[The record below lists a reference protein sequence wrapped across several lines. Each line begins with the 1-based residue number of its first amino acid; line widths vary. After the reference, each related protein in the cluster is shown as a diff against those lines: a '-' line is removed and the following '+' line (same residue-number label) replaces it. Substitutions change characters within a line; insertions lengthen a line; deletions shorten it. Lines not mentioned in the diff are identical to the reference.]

1 MKHLI
6 ENGEDLVSKWGAA
19 LKGIDDSYTRK
30 VVATL
35 YENQAKAILLEKSK
49 KIDESSV
56 AGYEAATSTGSL
68 GTFQKFAFPL
78 IRRVFPQ
85 LIANAIVAQQPMQ
98 GPVGQVFYLGSGR
111 QYGSTRQ
118 SLYSKYQ
125 LTYQGSTTAPIG
137 MVGNSLDID
146 SGAPELSAIY
156 NRTRGSAST
165 TFGGRIAGWPDSSRI
180 HGFNVSAG
188 EFLSGSA
195 IPEVNISIEQQ
206 PLIARTRKMRTLWTI
221 EASQDLKAYH
231 NLDLEQELTELM
243 GNELRLEIDREILE
257 NLRGIAYD
265 TAVANGFGGWYRNTL
280 DLANSQAIGNT
291 GGADSFTPD
300 KFQWDFTGGAALP
313 TNPTGTS
320 RNVWV
325 IDFSSSAFN
334 FNPQHVGQVWS
345 NMWAALN
352 LMSQDIYKT
361 THRGPGSW
369 IVTSPLV
376 GAMLETAAQLG
387 GGMGGNGGSRV
398 EGPTNMGGQIQFKGK
413 LGGKYDL
420 YIDPLWPEDE
430 ILMGYKG
437 TGPMDTGFVYAPY
450 IPIENLP
457 TVVDPATFQPR
468 KGIMTRYGM
477 VAISPEARFYRVL
490 RIIGPST
497 LNYLYA
503 PFERATNVGNVTAA
517 G

>member
-1 MKHLI
+1 MVNLI

-19 LKGIDDSYTRK
+19 LEGINDSYTRK

-35 YENQAKAILLEKSK
+35 YENQAKAIILDQSK
-49 KIDESSV
+49 KIN
-56 AGYEAATSTGSL
+56 EANAVGFEGATTTGSL

-78 IRRVFPQ
+78 IRRVYPQ
-85 LIANAIVAQQPMQ
+85 LIANSIVSQQPMQ

-111 QYGSTRQ
+111 QYGSTREGV
-118 SLYSKYQ
+118 YSKYQ
-125 LTYQGSTTAPIG
+125 LTYGGLTA
-137 MVGNSLDID
+137 
-146 SGAPELSAIY
+146 SAIGANSADGDAAVQLSTIY
-156 NRTRGSAST
+156 GAARGSAST
-165 TFGGRIAGWPDSSRI
+165 TFGGKIAAWPQTDRI
-180 HGFNVSAG
+180 HGYSISAG

-195 IPEVNISIEQQ
+195 IPEVNLTIEQQ
-206 PLIARTRKMRTLWTI
+206 PIVARTRKMRTLWTI

-243 GNELRLEIDREILE
+243 GNELRLEIDRELLE

-265 TAVANGFGGWYRNTL
+265 SNIANGLGGWYRNAL
-280 DLANSQAIGNT
+280 DLGNSQSIGNT
-291 GGADSFTPD
+291 GGADSFNPA
-300 KFQWDFTGGAALP
+300 KFMWDYNNSTGGITGV
-313 TNPTGTS
+313 TNPSGAGT
-320 RNVWV
+320 NVWV
-325 IDFSSSAFN
+325 IDFSQSSLA
-334 FNPQHVGQVWS
+334 FNPQHIGQVWS
-345 NMWAALN
+345 NMWAVLN

-361 THRGPGSW
+361 THRGPGTW
-369 IVTSPLV
+369 ICTSPLV

-387 GGMGGNGGSRV
+387 GGMGGNGGSKV
-398 EGPTNMGGQIQFKGK
+398 DGPTNMGGQIQFKGK

-437 TGPMDTGFVYAPY
+437 SGPMDTGFVYAPY

-477 VAISPEARFYRVL
+477 LAIAPEAKFYRIL
-490 RIIGPST
+490 RIIGPT
-497 LNYLYA
+497 ANYLYQ
-503 PFERATNVGNVTAA
+503 PFRTTTGNLS
-517 G
+517 